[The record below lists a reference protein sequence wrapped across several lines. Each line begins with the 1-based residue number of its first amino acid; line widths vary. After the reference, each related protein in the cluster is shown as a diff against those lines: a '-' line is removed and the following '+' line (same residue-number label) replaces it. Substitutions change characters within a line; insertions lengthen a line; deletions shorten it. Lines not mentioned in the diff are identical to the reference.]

1 MLPRSFRPEVQ
12 ISRITMKAEYG
23 ELKDRYGEIRLFPES
38 IDDLWHLRHLI
49 NPGDL
54 VFATTFRSVDT
65 ASDKIRPE
73 KVEKRPVRLGIRVE
87 RAEFSEHGIRLRLTG
102 IIEHGVDTG
111 AYHTIN
117 VETGFEIS
125 VIKQWRLIDLER
137 IDRAVKA
144 SVYGVIHILTVEEG
158 EAELFRLRQYGPE
171 SVITITAGSG
181 KGGET
186 DTRAGFFEQVLVP
199 LTAISGPLII
209 AGPGFIKDDFIKFAK
224 NRSCQAAD
232 RAIIVETRR
241 TGRGAVQEVI
251 GKGVLDALI
260 NDLQLSREVK
270 MMDEVLLRISQDGAV
285 AYGLREVGE
294 AVGFGAAEQV
304 LVADTLLRNE
314 EITHLIQ
321 KAEAMRAA
329 IVVLSSGFEPG
340 ERLIALGGIAALL
353 RYRLGRP

>member
-1 MLPRSFRPEVQ
+1 
-12 ISRITMKAEYG
+12 MKAEYG

-38 IDDLWHLRHLI
+38 IDDLWHLRHLVS
-49 NPGDL
+49 PGDL

-65 ASDKIRPE
+65 ATDKIRPE
-73 KVEKRPVRLGIRVE
+73 KAEKKPVRLGIRVE
-87 RAEFSEHGIRLRLTG
+87 RVEFSEHGIRLRLTG
-102 IIEHGVDTG
+102 VIEHGVDTG

-125 VIKQWRLIDLER
+125 VIRQWRPIDLER

-144 SVYGVIHILTVEEG
+144 SVYGVIHILTMEEG

-186 DTRAGFFEQVLVP
+186 DTRAGFFEQVLLPV
-199 LTAISGPLII
+199 TAVSGPLII

-224 NRSCQAAD
+224 NRSCAAAD
-232 RAIIVETRR
+232 RAIVAETRR
-241 TGRGAVQEVI
+241 IGRGAVQEVI
-251 GKGVLDALI
+251 GRGVLDTLI

-270 MMDEVLLRISQDGAV
+270 VMDEVLLRISQDGAV
-285 AYGLREVGE
+285 AYGHREVKE
-294 AVGFGAAEQV
+294 AIDLGAADQV
-304 LVADTLLRNE
+304 LVADTLLHSA
-314 EITHLIQ
+314 EITSLIQ
-321 KAEAMRAA
+321 KAESMRAT

-340 ERLIALGGIAALL
+340 ERLVALGGIAALL
-353 RYRLGRP
+353 RYRLSRH